1 MGWLTVDLLFN
12 ELSVHGQFPD
22 VATFKVSIDRM
33 MGIRSVIRRFGLDLY
48 CHRNVANRQVTPD
61 RIMPQVIG
69 ALDRNSQRA
78 LMGWL
83 TRHGP
88 FWEDVRE
95 HSGDEYLE
103 YEETVVTDSAVGEAA
118 YNRFH
123 GVDQSVVSMD
133 PSDWVSSPLT
143 VTWVR
148 DGQAPQVDVPN
159 FWNADALR
167 TALEAASAPI
177 TSWPGL
183 EQTVRIRC
191 SGLTFSQD
199 SFAPLNGHP
208 FHAGVA
214 ERLFA
219 LLRVLHDLKNCFDE
233 HGERTAEGHRLYETY
248 FTGDKA
254 RFSDSSDTEKNDFRT
269 ALTFPHP
276 EKHGGP
282 LFCPWH
288 GKVKTPQFRI
298 HFSWPI
304 RKDESLYVV
313 YVGPKITKR

>member
-48 CHRNVANRQVTPD
+48 CHGNVANRQVTPD
-61 RIMPQVIG
+61 RIMRQVIG

-233 HGERTAEGHRLYETY
+233 HGERTAEGHSIVRDV
-248 FTGDKA
+248 FH
-254 RFSDSSDTEKNDFRT
+254 RR
-269 ALTFPHP
+269 
-276 EKHGGP
+276 
-282 LFCPWH
+282 
-288 GKVKTPQFRI
+288 
-298 HFSWPI
+298 
-304 RKDESLYVV
+304 
-313 YVGPKITKR
+313 